1 MINGST
7 PTGRIAAAP
16 RVAIVG
22 AGVGGLSAAL
32 LLAARGHA
40 VTVIEK
46 EARAGGKLRALDVA
60 GRPVDSGPTVLTM
73 RSVFDGLFAQAGL
86 SFSERVPTSKAEI
99 LARHWWPDG
108 SALDLHADIDR
119 SAEAIGDLAGMREA
133 KAYRAFC
140 ARTQEVF
147 RTLDAP
153 FMREPEP
160 GLPKLVAGSGIG
172 GLGALTRIR
181 AFSSLWQVVSSY
193 FADERLR
200 QLFGRYA
207 TYCGSSPY
215 AAPGPL
221 MLVAH
226 VEQSGVWLVD
236 GGMRRL
242 AEGLATAATEAG
254 AVIRCGAA
262 VDEIVMRSGR
272 AAGVRLA
279 SGETVEADA
288 VVFNGDPAA
297 LAAGLLGEGARGAIA
312 PAASAERSLSALTL
326 SMVADA
332 GGFPLARHGVF
343 FSSDYRAEFDDIF
356 VQRRLPADPTVY
368 VCAQDRDEGD
378 AGATGAER
386 LFAIINAP
394 AETGSTSLGRGE
406 IATCIEAVEK
416 RLRRSGLA
424 LSVIGTQ
431 VTTPAAF
438 HRLFPATGGALYG
451 RASHGWAASFQ
462 RPTARSRI
470 PGLYLAGGAVHPGP
484 GLPMAALSGWHA
496 ADLLTRDCA
505 STAMSRPAAMPGGTS
520 MRRATT
526 GVTR

>member
-7 PTGRIAAAP
+7 RTGRRASAS
-16 RVAIVG
+16 RVAVVG
-22 AGVGGLSAAL
+22 SGVGGLSAAL

-40 VTVIEK
+40 VTVLEK
-46 EARAGGKLRALDVA
+46 EAMPGGKLRALDVA

-73 RSVFDGLFAQAGL
+73 RSVFEDLFAVAGL
-86 SFSERVPTSKAEI
+86 SFAERVPTSKAEI

-108 SALDLHADIDR
+108 SELDLHADIDR
-119 SAEAIGDLAGMREA
+119 SAEAIGNLAGAREA
-133 KAYRAFC
+133 KAYRAFS

-242 AEGLATAATEAG
+242 ADGLAQAATEAG

-262 VDEIVMRSGR
+262 VDEIVVRSGR
-272 AAGVRLA
+272 VAGVRIA

-297 LAAGLLGEGARGAIA
+297 LAAGLLGQPARGAVA
-312 PAASAERSLSALTL
+312 PVATAERSLSALTL
-326 SMVADA
+326 SMVGDA
-332 GGFPLARHGVF
+332 GGFPLTRHGVF
-343 FSSDYRAEFDDIF
+343 FSSDYRAEFDDIS
-356 VQRRLPADPTVY
+356 VRRRLPADPTVY
-368 VCAQDRDEGD
+368 VCAQDRDD
-378 AGATGAER
+378 DTAGTTGAER

-394 AETGSTSLGRGE
+394 AETGSASLRREE
-406 IATCIEAVEK
+406 IAACIEAVER

-424 LSVIGTQ
+424 LSKVETQ

-438 HRLFPATGGALYG
+438 QQLFPATGGALYG

-462 RPTARSRI
+462 RPTARSRVQ
-470 PGLYLAGGAVHPGP
+470 GLYLAGGAVHPGP

-505 STAMSRPAAMPGGTS
+505 STATFRPAAMPGGMST
-520 MRRATT
+520 RRATT
-526 GVTR
+526 GAMR

>member
-1 MINGST
+1 MLNGST
-7 PTGRIAAAP
+7 PAGRQAVAP
-16 RVAIVG
+16 RVVIVG

-32 LLAARGHA
+32 LLAARGHR
-40 VTVIEK
+40 VTVVEK
-46 EARAGGKLRALDVA
+46 EPQPGGKLRALAVD

-73 RSVFDGLFAQAGL
+73 RSVFESLFALAGM
-86 SFSERVPTSKAEI
+86 SFSERVPTSRAQI

-108 SALDLHADIDR
+108 SKLDLHADVER
-119 SAEAIGDLAGMREA
+119 SAEAIGDLAGAREA

-160 GLPKLVAGSGIG
+160 GLPKLVAGSGVG

-242 AEGLATAATEAG
+242 ADGLARAAGDAG
-254 AVIRCGAA
+254 AAIRCGAA
-262 VDEIVMRSGR
+262 ADEIVVRSGR
-272 AAGVRLA
+272 VAGVRLA
-279 SGETVEADA
+279 SGETVEAEA

-297 LAAGLLGEGARGAIA
+297 LAEGLLGHDARGAVA
-312 PAASAERSLSALTL
+312 PVASADRSLSALTL
-326 SMVADA
+326 SMVAGT
-332 GGFPLARHGVF
+332 GGFPLDRHGVF
-343 FSSDYRAEFDDIF
+343 FSSNYRSEFDDIF
-356 VQRRLPADPTVY
+356 ARRRLPADPTVY
-368 VCAQDRDEGD
+368 VCAQDRGID
-378 AGATGAER
+378 GARSGRRER
-386 LFAIINAP
+386 LFAIVNAP
-394 AETGSTSLGRGE
+394 AQTGSAPLSDEE
-406 IATCIEAVEK
+406 IATCIEAVHR
-416 RLRRSGLA
+416 RLRHAGLVLA
-424 LSVIGTQ
+424 SVETR
-431 VTTPAAF
+431 VTTPSAF
-438 HRLFPATGGALYG
+438 RQLFPATGGALYG

-505 STAMSRPAAMPGGTS
+505 SMARSQPAATPGGTS

-526 GVTR
+526 GATR

>member
-1 MINGST
+1 MANEAFRSGGGE
-7 PTGRIAAAP
+7 TGRG
-16 RVAIVG
+16 VAVVG

-32 LLAARGHA
+32 VLASRGHR
-40 VTVIEK
+40 VTILEK
-46 EARAGGKLRALDVA
+46 EPRPGGKLRALDVA
-60 GRPVDSGPTVLTM
+60 GRSVDSGPTVLTM
-73 RSVFDGLFAQAGL
+73 RSVFDDLFAQAGL
-86 SFSERVPTSKAEI
+86 SFSERVPTTKAEI

-108 SALDLHADIDR
+108 SVLDLHADIGR
-119 SAEAIGDLAGMREA
+119 SAEAIGDLAGAREA
-133 KAYRAFC
+133 KAFRAFC
-140 ARTQEVF
+140 ERTREVF
-147 RTLDAP
+147 RTLDGP

-160 GLPKLVAGSGIG
+160 GLPKLVAGGGIG

-242 AEGLATAATEAG
+242 ADGLAAAAIEAG
-254 AVIRCGAA
+254 VLIRCGAT
-262 VDEIVMRSGR
+262 VDEILLRAGR
-272 AAGVRLA
+272 PCAVRLA
-279 SGETVEADA
+279 GGEEIAADA

-297 LAAGLLGEGARGAIA
+297 LAAGLLGEGVGAAVA
-312 PAASAERSLSALTL
+312 PTAPDERSLSALTL
-326 SMVADA
+326 SLAADA
-332 GGFPLARHGVF
+332 GGFPLTRHGVF
-343 FSSDYRAEFDDIF
+343 FSADYKAEFDAIF
-356 VQRRLPADPTVY
+356 ARRRLPADPTVY
-368 VCAQDRDEGD
+368 LCAQDRADDDRAVG
-378 AGATGAER
+378 GAER
-386 LFAIINAP
+386 LFAIVNAP
-394 AETGSTSLGRGE
+394 ASYGTPLGREE
-406 IATCIEAVEK
+406 IATCIEAAK
-416 RLRRSGLA
+416 RRLRQAGLA
-424 LSVIGTQ
+424 LSIEAMQ
-431 VTTPAAF
+431 ATTPAAF
-438 HRLFPATGGALYG
+438 DRLFPATGGALYG

-505 STAMSRPAAMPGGTS
+505 STATSRPAATPGGMST
-520 MRRATT
+520 RRATT
-526 GVTR
+526 DATR